1 MSWGPLIIYQ
11 PFTIVIFISCETLL
25 TCISN
30 NLPLVYE
37 FLPLCELPNL
47 SMGHKQVLASFYLP
61 MDFFHH
67 QNILH
72 GLFIRYPY
80 ENHMST
86 PHAHLQKLGL
96 HFHSHGNL
104 ALHCDLASLTMLI
117 CWVFFFFSLKIVCV
131 DLLGL
136 PCVSSK

>member
-1 MSWGPLIIYQ
+1 MSWGSLIIYQ

-37 FLPLCELPNL
+37 FLPLCGLPNL

-67 QNILH
+67 PNILH
-72 GLFIRYPY
+72 GLFIRYPH

-86 PHAHLQKLGL
+86 PHAHPQKPGL

-117 CWVFFFFSLKIVCV
+117 CWFFFFFLSRSFVWTFQACLV
-131 DLLGL
+131 
-136 PCVSSK
+136 